1 MLIFNILN
9 IILFLIV
16 IVLLYLLIN
25 FLCNKY
31 KNKFNKDLKFFG
43 LNLKNIH
50 GKKKTTEMLIEK
62 GYKLYINNI
71 LQGNILEHKTCILKI
86 KTHNTDDFIFVYNG
100 NPYNWNPNV
109 NLTFSDK
116 DKYII
121 FEYNQN
127 IYLSGFYESYLYN

>member
-1 MLIFNILN
+1 MFIFNILN

-16 IVLLYLLIN
+16 IVLLYLLVN

-31 KNKFNKDLKFFG
+31 KNQYKDLKFFG

-50 GKKKTTEMLIEK
+50 CKKKTTQILIEK
-62 GYKLYINNI
+62 GYKLHINNI
-71 LQGNILEHKTCILKI
+71 VQGNTLEHKTCILKI
-86 KTHNTDDFIFVYNG
+86 KTDNTDDFIFVYNG
-100 NPYNWNPNV
+100 NPYDWKPKI